1 MILKTRLKKRSDIRV
16 AFLVLIVLTCMHSD
30 SVYFEEKERKPQ
42 LTTDQFVSTCSPSK
56 IIQLE
61 NVAISRGSSWKFFHS
76 NHCQGHKHVVAT
88 MNVVG
93 IKEADI
99 HISKALAITYAR
111 FMQDSK
117 ITSCRDAIQT
127 LKPEV
132 FKSEDRSLLISVH
145 VLDCDDFE

>member
-1 MILKTRLKKRSDIRV
+1 MILKTQLKKRPDIRV
-16 AFLVLIVLTCMHSD
+16 AFLVLIVLTCMNSD

-61 NVAISRGSSWKFFHS
+61 NVGISRGSNWKFFHS

-88 MNVVG
+88 LNVVG

-99 HISKALAITYAR
+99 HISKAFAVTYVR

-117 ITSCRDAIQT
+117 IASCRDTIQS

-132 FKSEDRSLLISVH
+132 FKSGDRSLLISVH